1 MRTENEVKTA
11 SLQNQDRSDKPGSG
25 TAQTDLTGRD
35 RLASNV
41 LFMWGSHAVFIAAGF
56 ILPRMIDRH
65 LGPELLGVWDF
76 CWSLVTYFQLVQI
89 GVASSVNRYVAT
101 CRAAGDAAGMN
112 RIASSAVFLLGISG
126 LLVMGLTLGSSLLL
140 PAWFGNRLGPN
151 VNEAQWVVLF
161 LGGVVCAQ
169 VSSSGFSGILTG
181 CHRWEVHNINRSGWH
196 ALTITSMIIALL
208 LGRGLRTL
216 AVIML
221 VGEVLSDVRLYLLA
235 HRVCEGL
242 RVRLSLVRRQTIRD
256 LFVFGGKTLI
266 PGISKMLLDQT
277 TSMLVLASLGPVSL
291 AVFSRPR
298 SLVYQLD
305 ILVRKMAMTL
315 VPVTS
320 SLQGTGDTAGIRDL
334 VIKSTRY
341 AFYMAMPM
349 VLVLVFFGGP
359 VMRLWMGSSY
369 ADGLVPGILA
379 AGYLAVLVQLP
390 ALSVLAGL
398 NAHGRAGVGRLVA
411 SLCSVGLNVLVLKHF
426 HWGLVGTAVA
436 VSLPLT
442 ILNAVDIPLL
452 LCRRV
457 GLSYGEYLLSVVVWP
472 VLHMLPF
479 AACLVATRL
488 IFPSRPLTSLL
499 AGGTAAAAALAIVYW
514 RCVLPDRIKS
524 AIVRLPAAVSS
535 SFRFREVPRKA

>member
-1 MRTENEVKTA
+1 MKIENEVKTA
-11 SLQNQDRSDKPGSG
+11 SVPNQGRGEKPGSG
-25 TAQTDLTGRD
+25 TAKTDLTGRD

-56 ILPRMIDRH
+56 ILPRMIDRQ

-89 GVASSVNRYVAT
+89 GVASSVNRYIAT
-101 CRAAGDAAGMN
+101 CRAAGDVAGVN

-126 LLVMGLTLGSSLLL
+126 LVVMGLTVGSSLLL
-140 PAWFGNRLGPN
+140 PAWFGNRLGAN
-151 VNEAQWVVLF
+151 VDEAQWVVLF

-169 VSSSGFSGILTG
+169 VSFSGFSGILTG

-196 ALTITSMIIALL
+196 ALTITGMIIALL

-256 LFVFGGKTLI
+256 LFVFGGKALI

-277 TSMLVLASLGPVSL
+277 TSMLVLASLGPASL
-291 AVFSRPR
+291 ALYSRPR

-320 SLQGTGDTAGIRDL
+320 SLQGTGNTAAIRDMM
-334 VIKSTRY
+334 IKSTRY
-341 AFYMAMPM
+341 AFYMAIPM
-349 VLVLVFFGGP
+349 VLMLVCFGGP
-359 VMRLWMGSSY
+359 IMHLWMGARY
-369 ADGLVPGILA
+369 ADGLVPAILA

-390 ALSVLAGL
+390 ALSVLVGL

-411 SLCSVGLNVLVLKHF
+411 SLCSVGLNILVLKHF

-442 ILNAVDIPLL
+442 ILNLVDIPLL
-452 LCRRV
+452 LCRRL
-457 GLSYGEYLLSVVVWP
+457 GLTYRQYFLAVAVEPALRT
-472 VLHMLPF
+472 LPF
-479 AACLVATRL
+479 ALCLVLTRL
-488 IFPSRPLTSLL
+488 VFWNKPLVGL
-499 AGGTAAAAALAIVYW
+499 ACGAGIGGAILAVTYW
-514 RCVLPDRIKS
+514 RNVLPAS
-524 AIVRLPAAVSS
+524 VREKVLKMTHSGRHLVWGTI
-535 SFRFREVPRKA
+535 FGK